1 MQTLNFIVLLIS
13 QLYIRYLQLYH
24 YRWWK
29 QLNVETDLSFIR
41 DRIVEMHFW
50 MAGACSEPKYS
61 LSRVILT
68 KMTAFIT
75 ILDDIIDTHST
86 TEEGKLLAKA
96 IDSYN

>member
-1 MQTLNFIVLLIS
+1 
-13 QLYIRYLQLYH
+13 
-24 YRWWK
+24 
-29 QLNVETDLSFIR
+29 
-41 DRIVEMHFW
+41 MHFW
-50 MAGACSEPKYS
+50 MAGACSELKYS

-75 ILDDIIDTHST
+75 ILDDIIDTYST